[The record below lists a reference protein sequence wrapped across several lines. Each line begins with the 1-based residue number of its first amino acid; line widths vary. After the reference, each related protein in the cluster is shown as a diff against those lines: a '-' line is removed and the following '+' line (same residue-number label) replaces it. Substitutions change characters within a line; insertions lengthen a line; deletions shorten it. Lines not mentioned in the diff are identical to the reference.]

1 MKWKKDAFGLGHGKK
16 KNGSTKDKKSPG
28 SSSKR
33 SNSSR
38 DAAAVESP
46 SPTTPRAPKS
56 NGPGLGTVRVG
67 ILRSESAPICTPTP
81 RAKRQL
87 ISDLL
92 AADGGEGDEDE
103 HEPTTASPAL
113 RSIISN
119 KSSSGKSFDREVG
132 NGDAFSSYNLE
143 EKVCCFHSTAF
154 LCFALA
160 LLVLALLLRCFALR
174 LMLVLQVLVF

>member
-1 MKWKKDAFGLGHGKK
+1 MKWKKEAFGLGNGKK
-16 KNGSTKDKKSPG
+16 KSGSGKDKKSPG
-28 SSSKR
+28 SGSRR
-33 SNSSR
+33 SNSLR
-38 DAAAVESP
+38 NVAAGIESP
-46 SPTTPRAPKS
+46 APTTPLAPKS

-67 ILRSESAPICTPTP
+67 IIRSESAPICTPTP

-92 AADGGEGDEDE
+92 DPDVGGEDEDE
-103 HEPTTASPAL
+103 HESTTASPAL

-143 EKVCCFHSTAF
+143 EKV
-154 LCFALA
+154 
-160 LLVLALLLRCFALR
+160 
-174 LMLVLQVLVF
+174 

>member
-1 MKWKKDAFGLGHGKK
+1 MKWKKEAFGLGHGKK
-16 KNGSTKDKKSPG
+16 KNGPTKDKKSPG

-33 SNSSR
+33 NNSSR
-38 DAAAVESP
+38 DAAVVESP
-46 SPTTPRAPKS
+46 APTTPRVPKS

-143 EKVCCFHSTAF
+143 EKVCDFQYGFAL
-154 LCFALA
+154 LCFALP
-160 LLVLALLLRCFALR
+160 LAPSHN
-174 LMLVLQVLVF
+174 

>member
-1 MKWKKDAFGLGHGKK
+1 MKWKKEAFGLGHSKK
-16 KNGSTKDKKSPG
+16 KNGPGKDKKG
-28 SSSKR
+28 ANSKR
-33 SNSSR
+33 NSPRTNSPR
-38 DAAAVESP
+38 NAGLESP
-46 SPTTPRAPKS
+46 APATPRAPMS

-67 ILRSESAPICTPTP
+67 IIRSESAPICTPTP

-92 AADGGEGDEDE
+92 AAEDGDKDENE
-103 HEPTTASPAL
+103 STTASPAL

-143 EKVCCFHSTAF
+143 EKV
-154 LCFALA
+154 
-160 LLVLALLLRCFALR
+160 
-174 LMLVLQVLVF
+174 